1 VSNECMRFLTI
12 TARIVGTL
20 AAIAGGAVLVF
31 VVKALGD
38 FLFPEIPGVA
48 ALHAVLVILLGVLV
62 ASALFFEAYRLL
74 GTARSKQVQ

>member
-1 VSNECMRFLTI
+1 MSNGCMRFFTI

-20 AAIAGGAVLVF
+20 AAIAGGAVLFF

-38 FLFPEIPGVA
+38 FLFPETPGVSTA
-48 ALHAVLVILLGVLV
+48 HAILVILLGVLV